1 MHRHSLGAIGG
12 ADIGGADIG
21 GADIHGADL
30 GVMDAPARLTIRKM
44 D

>member
-1 MHRHSLGAIGG
+1 MHRHSLGDIGG

-21 GADIHGADL
+21 GADIRGADI
-30 GVMDAPARLTIRKM
+30 GVMDAPARLTIPKM